1 MKVYRG
7 ISELEKV
14 RGCVVT
20 IGSFDGLHIGHG
32 AIFGAL
38 KELSQ
43 ELHAPSAVITFDPH
57 PRMVV
62 GTPCEEPILITTL
75 EEKVDILSGLG
86 IDNLLI
92 VDFTPDFAALSY
104 AEFVK
109 KYLVDVLGVRG
120 VVMGYNH
127 HFGKGREGSFEI
139 LQTLG
144 EQYGF
149 VVLQVGRF
157 SIDDYKI
164 SSTNIRHLLSEGDME
179 RVNTLL
185 IEPYS
190 IYGTLHGGVVTG
202 IDTLKILPKEGS
214 YSASVNGTMCR
225 VTIGANRVVSL
236 PEYSDAGHIKII
248 IKE

>member
-7 ISELEKV
+7 VDELKDV
-14 RGCVVT
+14 KGCVVT

-32 AIFGAL
+32 AIFDAL
-38 KELSQ
+38 KELSG

-62 GTPCEEPILITTL
+62 GALSEEPILITTL
-75 EEKVDILSGLG
+75 EEKIDILSGLG
-86 IDNLLI
+86 VDNLFIL
-92 VDFTPDFAALSY
+92 DFTLEFAALSY

-109 KYLVDVLGVRG
+109 KYLVDILGVRG

-127 HFGKGREGSFEI
+127 HFGKGREGSYEI

-149 VVLQVGRF
+149 TVLQVGRF

-164 SSTNIRHLLSEGDME
+164 SSTNIRHLLSEGEME
-179 RVNTLL
+179 RANTFL

-190 IYGTLHGGVVTG
+190 IYGTLREGSVAD
-202 IDTLKILPKEGS
+202 IDKLKVLPKEGS
-214 YSASVNGTMCR
+214 YGASVNGQKCP
-225 VTIGANRVVSL
+225 VTIDADRIVSL
-236 PEYSDAGHIKII
+236 PEYLGDGHVKII